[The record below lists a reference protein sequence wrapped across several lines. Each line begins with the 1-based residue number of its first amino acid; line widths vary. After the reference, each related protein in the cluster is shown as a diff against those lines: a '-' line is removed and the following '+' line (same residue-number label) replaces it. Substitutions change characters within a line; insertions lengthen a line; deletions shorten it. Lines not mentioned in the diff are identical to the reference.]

1 MRVAEEVYWS
11 VVSWTLLPE
20 VRRRVLAKGG
30 TDMDVNWIRKGLVVI
45 ALGAGLVTSSAQAE
59 ILQDLID
66 AGSAIVSG
74 DKRFD
79 NFGYLS
85 TGDMPTADAINVVAI
100 TDANGN
106 FGLRFQGG
114 FVDLAGGS
122 PSDALITYRVTVTKP
137 DFEIVGARLAG
148 NPAVTGAEPNGFI
161 GVTESFLP
169 LSESLNISAQN
180 ATVNP
185 TAEIAFAQRHKTLN
199 VQKSILGAAGRNAV
213 TLGFVDQTF
222 VQVPEPGSLILLLG
236 GVGTVGIGAWRRKRK
251 EAGSLATA
259 A

>member
-1 MRVAEEVYWS
+1 M
-11 VVSWTLLPE
+11 SWVKFAGLS
-20 VRRRVLAKGG
+20 RCVLIMGE
-30 TDMDVNWIRKGLVVI
+30 TDMDGNWIRKGLVVVACAA
-45 ALGAGLVTSSAQAE
+45 ALATSSAQAE

-79 NFGYLS
+79 NFSYLS

-114 FVDLAGGS
+114 FIDLVGGS
-122 PSDALITYRVTVTKP
+122 PSNALITYRVTVTKP

-148 NPAVTGAEPNGFI
+148 NPTVTGAEPNGFI
-161 GVTESFLP
+161 GVTETFLP
-169 LSESLNISAQN
+169 LGESLNISAQN
-180 ATVNP
+180 AMTNLS
-185 TAEIAFAQRHKTLN
+185 AETAFAQRHKTLN
-199 VQKSILGAAGRNAV
+199 VQKSILGAAGRTAV

-236 GVGTVGIGAWRRKRK
+236 GVGTAGIGAWRRKRK